1 MQFMLV
7 ASAIA
12 ALVAVGAVHSLRNAT
27 QDAAGTGAQSTTDA
41 GVAEAINYIRENG
54 LLALTCAE
62 PLNPADKGTCG
73 GAGGVAAG
81 GWAGR
86 CCGGP
91 GRTGSSGM
99 NALASTGDSL
109 LVAAAPPRPTLTAD
123 VGAQRPRS

>member
-1 MQFMLV
+1 MPRSRLLKRLPCRDEAGVALIVVMQFMLV

-62 PLNPADKGTCG
+62 PLNPADNSWQS
-73 GAGGVAAG
+73 AAG
-81 GWAGR
+81 CASSSWA
-86 CCGGP
+86 
-91 GRTGSSGM
+91 
-99 NALASTGDSL
+99 N
-109 LVAAAPPRPTLTAD
+109 PTSPSPS
-123 VGAQRPRS
+123 VGVRS